1 MPCAGTLECMTHSRD
16 TWRQR
21 TAHASTGNKCAK
33 GAATGQFAGHAPAWE
48 LLNRINPDSMA
59 EARYSGAGAGALHMP
74 AQAKIVLTGPQG
86 DNSQGTLLHG
96 GSAAVTD
103 EYGATWVASQW

>member
-1 MPCAGTLECMTHSRD
+1 MPCAGTLECMTHSKDKWHR
-16 TWRQR
+16 R
-21 TAHASTGNKCAK
+21 TAHASAGNKCAD
-33 GAATGQFAGHAPAWE
+33 GAATGQLAGHVTVWE
-48 LLNRINPDSMA
+48 LLNRVNPNCMA
-59 EARYSGAGAGALHMP
+59 EARYFGAGAGALHTP
-74 AQAKIVLTGPQG
+74 APAKVGLTGSQG

>member
-1 MPCAGTLECMTHSRD
+1 MPCAGTLECITHSKV
-16 TWRQR
+16 T
-21 TAHASTGNKCAK
+21 
-33 GAATGQFAGHAPAWE
+33 
-48 LLNRINPDSMA
+48 
-59 EARYSGAGAGALHMP
+59 GAGAGALHTP
-74 AQAKIVLTGPQG
+74 AQATTVLTGPQG